1 MDRLPAATST
11 TGAWPSRRTIALL
24 LVLLAAAIATS
35 YWVEIVSRA
44 FNDVDPIVHVP
55 NYDFFQYYAGGHNWN
70 LGLDPYTNHPGVS
83 GAIVYPR
90 FDTPQISGY
99 IYPPTFLPVYGALAR
114 YSYDDARRAW
124 LAITLSAFALLA
136 AVAAW
141 ATPGRRLEVLGVTAL
156 LTMASY
162 PFIYHVHNG
171 QADLLAAAL
180 AVSGFLLYPRWRGWP
195 SAALL
200 ALAVATKV
208 TPVLLL
214 AVMVVYFRDW
224 RLALKALACGVV
236 LAGASLLWLNA
247 GLYREFLFTT
257 LPSIA
262 VSDPSQFNQTVLR
275 FWWKYP
281 LVLKAASALGYL
293 ALLFLVYVAS
303 RNRRRAPFATDA
315 GDEQRRERYAVLLL
329 TVLFMLFFSPLAWQ
343 MAYVWPIVPL
353 ALVLTARPPAGR
365 PAAVVTTGVAAALL
379 SSRIFDVRVLDL
391 LNVLGAAVAIFALMR
406 WYLPLEQ
413 APAVAVATPD
423 AVSALAGV
431 GESVGV
437 GPGVGGEPQAPTS

>member
-1 MDRLPAATST
+1 MERPLAAPPTAG
-11 TGAWPSRRTIALL
+11 GAWPSRRTVALL
-24 LVLLAAAIATS
+24 LVLLAAAIASS

-55 NYDFFQYYAGGHNWN
+55 NYDFFQYYAGGYNWN
-70 LGLDPYTNHPGVS
+70 LGLDPYTNHPGVP
-83 GAIVYPR
+83 GAIQHPR
-90 FDTPQISGY
+90 FDTHQISGF

-114 YSYDDARRAW
+114 YTYEDARHAW
-124 LAITLSAFALLA
+124 LATTLSAFALLIG
-136 AVAAW
+136 VAIW
-141 ATPGRRLEVLGVTAL
+141 VTPGRRLEVLGAVLL

-171 QADLLAAAL
+171 QVDLIAAAFTI
-180 AVSGFLLYPRWRGWP
+180 SGFLLYPRWRGWP

-208 TPVLLL
+208 TPVLIL

-224 RLALKALACGVV
+224 RLALKALLCGVA
-236 LAGASLLWLNA
+236 LAAVSLVWVHVA
-247 GLYREFLFTT
+247 LYREYLFTT

-275 FWWKYP
+275 YWWKYP
-281 LVLKAASALGYL
+281 LVLKSVSALGYL

-303 RNRRRAPFATDA
+303 RNRRRAPFAP
-315 GDEQRRERYAVLLL
+315 DEVEEERRERYAVLLL
-329 TVLFMLFFSPLAWQ
+329 AVLFMLFFSPLAWQ

-353 ALVLTARPPAGR
+353 ALVLTSRPPAAR
-365 PAAVVTTGVAAALL
+365 SVAVVTVGIAAALL
-379 SSRIFDVRVLDL
+379 CSRIFDVRVLDL
-391 LNVLGAAVAIFALMR
+391 LNVIGAAVAMLALMR

-413 APAVAVATPD
+413 AAAVVVAAPAVPEV
-423 AVSALAGV
+423 
-431 GESVGV
+431 
-437 GPGVGGEPQAPTS
+437 EPPAPTSPRPV